1 MQKRL
6 RVIPLN
12 QALDLTERLG
22 HFCNHFTAPILS
34 LVTNIDDGGVVVHSL
49 TCADRIHKKLV

>member
-22 HFCNHFTAPILS
+22 QFRNHFTAPILS
-34 LVTNIDDGGVVVHSL
+34 SVTNIDGEVVVHSL
-49 TCADRIHKKLV
+49 TCAADKIHTSIV